1 MAIILDGMKALK
13 QLKDGV
19 HKQNEKID
27 NVNQQ
32 LIVNQDKIK
41 KQKSVDT
48 KNDIKKCI
56 DPTDMNITGIR
67 PVSNGGILIEC
78 KNKDDVC
85 KLKEKAETKMGE
97 SYKIQLPKKKL
108 PRIKIVGLS
117 ENLPPEIIEEKIK
130 MQNSHINSEKSSLKI
145 VHTKEGRNRKSYIA
159 YAEVNAYTYRAIM
172 KEKKINVGWDRCI
185 VYDAIEIRR
194 CYRCNGFNHKASEC
208 KACPKCAG
216 SHGLQECTVDG
227 EENHKCSNCIQMAEK
242 LKMKLDINHPVWKA
256 PNFNGS
262 KLTWNLRHNHLLCLK
277 SPAQPNT
284 NSTIQVEALTDS
296 AGGSLD
302 STENNTFVSGNTES
316 SVCGFSRASE
326 VLFYYASRR
335 YFKLYNNLV
344 DSFPNTS
351 IILRILLTITVTTTT
366 TPTAASTTDST
377 HSTESSTE
385 QTEVTTEGN
394 SNIALLSLFALTVSV
409 IVHIL
414 YDNIHWIEYINCLL
428 CLLSRNRTMCCVF
441 FALTVVCFEVFQRY
455 FF

>member
-13 QLKDGV
+13 QLKDDV

-145 VHTKEGRNRKSYIA
+145 VHTKEGRNRKSYIT

-172 KEKKINVGWDRCI
+172 KEEKINVGWDRCI

-208 KACPKCAG
+208 KAQKACPKCAG

-242 LKMKLDINHPVWKA
+242 LKMKLDINHPTTA
-256 PNFNGS
+256 PQFTRSQLIFTTNLKSKIFQVNLKSYTNLKILYANKHFLTAKTRHILSNSLVLSHFNFADTVYEPCMYDADMKRVQQQRLNQIKDEDSIKEKNNVIVKTLKEATQKYCS
-262 KLTWNLRHNHLLCLK
+262 KGNLRTSKISANTKSLIKERREMGEKNSKEFRKINKEISKEFNQRFCLQFGNGLPSYFSVLCTIIFK
-277 SPAQPNT
+277 YVK
-284 NSTIQVEALTDS
+284 STIVPKLSIRTL
-296 AGGSLD
+296 SLD
-302 STENNTFVSGNTES
+302 
-316 SVCGFSRASE
+316 
-326 VLFYYASRR
+326 
-335 YFKLYNNLV
+335 
-344 DSFPNTS
+344 
-351 IILRILLTITVTTTT
+351 
-366 TPTAASTTDST
+366 
-377 HSTESSTE
+377 
-385 QTEVTTEGN
+385 
-394 SNIALLSLFALTVSV
+394 
-409 IVHIL
+409 
-414 YDNIHWIEYINCLL
+414 YIC
-428 CLLSRNRTMCCVF
+428 T
-441 FALTVVCFEVFQRY
+441 
-455 FF
+455 

>member
-1 MAIILDGMKALK
+1 MKALK

-19 HKQNEKID
+19 HKQNKKID

-41 KQKSVDT
+41 SDITKIIEGRSQPTYADKLKLKKHEPAIIIKPKNVEQKSVDT

-108 PRIKIVGLS
+108 PRIKIVGLY

-172 KEKKINVGWDRCI
+172 KEEKINVGWDRCI

-208 KACPKCAG
+208 KAQKACPKCAG

-242 LKMKLDINHPVWKA
+242 LKMKLDINHPVWSQECA
-256 PNFNGS
+256 
-262 KLTWNLRHNHLLCLK
+262 
-277 SPAQPNT
+277 
-284 NSTIQVEALTDS
+284 V
-296 AGGSLD
+296 
-302 STENNTFVSGNTES
+302 
-316 SVCGFSRASE
+316 
-326 VLFYYASRR
+326 
-335 YFKLYNNLV
+335 FKRKMEMERKKIDFL
-344 DSFPNTS
+344 
-351 IILRILLTITVTTTT
+351 
-366 TPTAASTTDST
+366 
-377 HSTESSTE
+377 E
-385 QTEVTTEGN
+385 
-394 SNIALLSLFALTVSV
+394 
-409 IVHIL
+409 
-414 YDNIHWIEYINCLL
+414 
-428 CLLSRNRTMCCVF
+428 
-441 FALTVVCFEVFQRY
+441 
-455 FF
+455 